1 MLSEFGFIRMMR
13 TGPPCGYFPE
23 PVNCV
28 VVVKEGFE
36 EKAMEL
42 FLEFDAKIVS
52 ASKNVGKFY

>member
-1 MLSEFGFIRMMR
+1 MMR